1 MVICLSTKVSA
12 TIVGMT
18 LAVGYIVHLVVRR
31 HVDFG
36 MTRSMMCMPAA

>member
-1 MVICLSTKVSA
+1 MCLAAKVSA
-12 TIVGMT
+12 TIVSMT